1 MNVRFRLAALFLV
14 SLGACQ
20 GAAPQVDAPVASGSK
35 AAGQPA
41 ASAQKAPKAT
51 TRPVVAAVPELARR
65 ARALAD
71 RERALEAVELTLREL
86 VERCDAAQWQD
97 ETLVADSCVA
107 ALMLEGLLMQT
118 NAWAKALEVLPAETG
133 ATTPAELASQLGL
146 VRARALIRTG
156 DVAAAASIISGQGTL
171 RDWRVIGPF
180 ANERGGGFDAVYA
193 PEEKLDLAQVVRGK
207 ERDVAWRSNPCPE
220 QPLGLVLLDELLRPK
235 DQAVAYL
242 ATAVKVETP
251 RAVCLWV
258 GSSGELK
265 VWHGQRLALA
275 RKVQRLYHRDQDRV
289 VLELVPGW
297 NPILLK
303 VGQEEGGS
311 WLASARLTELDGRPL
326 AAATLDSSFAGTT
339 IDSKES
345 AAQSARSAR
354 ELLEARGEDARALA
368 LLAEWHMLAS
378 PDDYKAHTQKGLAER
393 ALALSPEDT
402 DLVYLVARANEPNPR
417 ENSAEIRHNERL
429 MPLKDVLRREPGH
442 VGAMLDLV
450 EFWRTLN
457 PLQRSAQE
465 MAERALAAAPQSL
478 RALRLR
484 AQTLEE
490 FGRNAEAAQLRELA
504 RATPEGRLA
513 LQEQV
518 GVAYQLFRRGKVAE
532 AYAVFDGLIATNAE
546 RPVFESAIG
555 LALERGEIARAVA
568 LTEAALARSPFDV
581 ARLLDTAEALER
593 VGQLGEARGY
603 LRRALVVCPEEARIH
618 KLLARVCDREGDVAG
633 AERAREDV
641 ARLDPGYDLARR
653 QRALLATDEQKTDSF
668 EGPWRWDA
676 LTRVGSV
683 PTSTTNDS
691 VQVVDRTT
699 VWRVEPDGT
708 EHEYEHIA
716 LQVENTA
723 GVKALDNYWISYPS
737 DGSLQVYNVR
747 VIHAD
752 GSFERAPA
760 PRGGD
765 QGWGGDYVRGF
776 DLPPLVPGD
785 LVDIEYRV
793 DQTQPDVFGQY
804 FGLRHTF
811 QVDNPDALAPVHR
824 AELVVL
830 APKDVQLYSKEQNGA
845 ALESS
850 IEERD
855 GVVVRRW
862 VARDLKRPASEA
874 AMPDR
879 REFMPLVDISTFASW
894 QAFAG
899 WWWGFIEK
907 EFVTTPAMKEK
918 VAELTKG
925 LTTEADKVR
934 AIAQFV
940 GQEIR
945 YNAWSFGTHGYQPF
959 SAATIFE
966 RRFGDCKD
974 KSILLRQLLAEIGV
988 ESHPVLINAAYRRHD
1003 EKLDIAMVGHFN
1015 HCIAFLPAT
1024 AERAG
1029 YYLDATADRNPV
1041 EYLRADDQGAKVLH
1055 VRDGKG
1061 EIVQIPYT
1069 APEQNE
1075 FVRRYDVQLARDGSG
1090 EIRVLDDSSGMFG
1103 VQNRYQFGGEQGD
1116 LKQRLSRAFA
1126 EAFGKVDVLDVATSK
1141 LEDIGAAAH
1150 VEARLK
1156 AENLWTREALGA
1168 ALRTSFDPIPI
1179 LEVAAEA
1186 AESRQ
1191 FEVVLDRPFRM
1202 RTTVLYRL
1210 PEGTKVKDL
1219 PADETVSLAGL
1230 VDYTMHART
1239 TPEGVEVER
1248 VFTLR
1253 ERRIPRERYA
1263 DLRAALDEIRA
1274 AEARQV
1280 VLSDTQSNESK
1291 PKENK

>member
-1 MNVRFRLAALFLV
+1 MDARFRLAALFLV

-35 AAGQPA
+35 AAEQPA
-41 ASAQKAPKAT
+41 ARAQQAPQAAR
-51 TRPVVAAVPELARR
+51 RPVVASVPELARR
-65 ARALAD
+65 TRTLAD

-97 ETLVADSCVA
+97 EALVADSCVA
-107 ALMLEGLLMQT
+107 AVMLEGLLMQT
-118 NAWAKALEVLPAETG
+118 NAWSRAFEVLPAELG
-133 ATTPAELASQLGL
+133 ATTPPELASQLGL
-146 VRARALIRTG
+146 IRARAAIRAGAVQQGAALIT
-156 DVAAAASIISGQGTL
+156 AQGTV

-180 ANERGGGFDAVYA
+180 ANERGGGLDAVYP

-207 ERDVAWRSNPCPE
+207 ERDVAWRANPCPD
-220 QPLGLVLLDELLRPK
+220 QPLGLVLLDEMLRPK
-235 DQAVAYL
+235 DQVVAYL
-242 ATAVKVETP
+242 ATAVKVEKP

-258 GSSGELK
+258 GTSGEVK
-265 VWHGQRLALA
+265 AWHGGRLALA
-275 RKVQRLYHRDQDRV
+275 RKVQRLYHRDQDRI

-297 NPILLK
+297 NPLLLK

-311 WLASARLTELDGRPL
+311 WVASARLTELDGRPL
-326 AAATLDSSFAGTT
+326 ADASFDSSFAGTP
-339 IDSKES
+339 IESRES
-345 AAQSARSAR
+345 AAQPAKTAR
-354 ELLEARGEDARALA
+354 ELLEARGEDAQALA
-368 LLAEWHMLAS
+368 LLAEWHMLVN

-429 MPLKDVLRREPGH
+429 LPLKDVLRREPGH

-465 MAERALAAAPQSL
+465 LAERALAAAPESL

-484 AQTLEE
+484 AQTLDE
-490 FGRNAEAAQLRELA
+490 FGRSAEAAQLREFA
-504 RATPEGRLA
+504 RTTPEGRLA
-513 LQEQV
+513 LQEQL
-518 GVAYQLFRRGKVAE
+518 GLAYELFRRGQVA
-532 AYAVFDGLIATNAE
+532 AADAQFAHLIAWGAE
-546 RPVFESAIG
+546 RPVFESAIA
-555 LALERGEIARAVA
+555 LALERGDLVRAGL
-568 LTEAALARSPFDV
+568 LTDAALARSPFDV
-581 ARLLDTAEALER
+581 ERMLDTAEAFER
-593 VGQLGEARGY
+593 VGQLAEARDY
-603 LRRALVVCPEEARIH
+603 LQRALAVCPEEPRTH
-618 KLLARVCDREGDVAG
+618 KLLARVCDREGDLAG
-633 AERAREDV
+633 ADAARAEV
-641 ARLDPGYDLARR
+641 LRLDAGYDLARR
-653 QRALLATDEQKTDSF
+653 QRALLATSEQVTDRF
-668 EGPWRWDA
+668 EEPWRWDA
-676 LTRVGSV
+676 VARVGTLPMS
-683 PTSTTNDS
+683 STNDS

-708 EHEYEHIA
+708 EHQYEHIA

-723 GVKALDNYWISYPS
+723 GVKALDNYWIAYPS

-765 QGWGGDYVRGF
+765 QSWGGDAVRGF

-804 FGLRHTF
+804 FGLRHSF
-811 QVDNPDALAPVHR
+811 QVDNPDALAPVKR

-830 APKDVQLYSKEQNGA
+830 APKDVQLYSKEQNGT

-850 IEERD
+850 VEERD

-879 REFMPLVDISTFASW
+879 REFMPLVDISTFADW

-907 EFVTTPAMKEK
+907 EFVTTPAMKDK
-918 VAELTKG
+918 VAELTQG
-925 LTTEADKVR
+925 LPTEADKVR
-934 AIAQFV
+934 AIAKFV

-974 KSILLRQLLAEIGV
+974 KSILLRQMLAEIGV
-988 ESHPVLINAAYRRHD
+988 EAHPVLINAAYRRHD
-1003 EKLDIAMVGHFN
+1003 ERLDVAMVAHFN
-1015 HCIAFLPAT
+1015 HCIAYLPAT

-1061 EIVQIPYT
+1061 EIVEIPYT
-1069 APEQNE
+1069 PAEQNE

-1090 EIRVLDDSSGMFG
+1090 EVRVLDDSSGMFG

-1156 AENLWTREALGA
+1156 AETLWTREALGA

-1210 PEGTKVKDL
+1210 PEGTQLKDL

-1230 VDYTMHART
+1230 VDYTMRART

-1253 ERRIPRERYA
+1253 ERRIPKERYA

-1280 VLSDTQSNESK
+1280 VLSDTQSTESK

>member
-1 MNVRFRLAALFLV
+1 MNASFRLAALFLV

-20 GAAPQVDAPVASGSK
+20 GAAPTAEA
-35 AAGQPA
+35 PA
-41 ASAQKAPKAT
+41 AAQGASASPPAVSARKAPQAAR
-51 TRPVVAAVPELARR
+51 RPIVAAVPELARR
-65 ARALAD
+65 VRALAD
-71 RERALEAVELTLREL
+71 RERALEAVELSLREL

-107 ALMLEGLLMQT
+107 ALMLEGLLVQT
-118 NAWAKALEVLPAETG
+118 AGWPLALAALPEESAA
-133 ATTPAELASQLGL
+133 ATPPELASQLGL
-146 VRARALIRTG
+146 IRARAQIRSG
-156 DVAAAASIISGQGTL
+156 EVAAAAELISAQGTI

-193 PEEKLDLAQVVRGK
+193 PEEKIELDARVRGK
-207 ERDVAWRSNPCPE
+207 ERDVTWRGNPCPE
-220 QPLGLVLLDELLRPK
+220 QPLGLVLLDEMLRPK

-251 RAVCLWV
+251 RAVCLWL

-265 VWHGQRLALA
+265 AWHGGRLALA

-326 AAATLDSSFAGTT
+326 ADASFDSGLAGTR
-339 IDSKES
+339 IESKES
-345 AAQSARSAR
+345 TAQPARSAR
-354 ELLEARGEDARALA
+354 ELLEARGEDAQALA
-368 LLAEWHMLAS
+368 LLAEWHMLVNA
-378 PDDYKAHTQKGLAER
+378 DDYKSHTQKGLAER
-393 ALALSPEDT
+393 ALALAPEDT

-465 MAERALAAAPQSL
+465 MAERALTAAPQSL

-484 AQTLEE
+484 AQTLDE
-490 FGRNAEAAQLRELA
+490 FGRGAEAGELRERA
-504 RATPEGRLA
+504 RATPEGRLS
-513 LQEQV
+513 LQDQV
-518 GVAYQLFRRGKVAE
+518 GLAWELHRRGKVSDSE
-532 AYAVFDGLIATNAE
+532 ALLDRLVASAGE
-546 RPVFESAIG
+546 RPLFETAIA
-555 LALERGEIARAVA
+555 LALERGNLARAQA
-568 LTEAALARSPFDV
+568 LTDAALARSPFDV
-581 ARLLDTAEALER
+581 ERMLDSAEAFER
-593 VGQLGEARGY
+593 AGRLDLARGY
-603 LRRALVVCPEEARIH
+603 LRRALAVCPEEARLH
-618 KLLARVCDREGDVAG
+618 KLVARVCDREGDVAG
-633 AERAREDV
+633 AATARAEV

-653 QRALLATDEQKTDSF
+653 QQALLATSEETKESF
-668 EGPWRWDA
+668 ESPWRWDA
-676 LTRVGSV
+676 VTRVGTLPPSA
-683 PTSTTNDS
+683 TNDS

-708 EHEYEHIA
+708 EHQYEHVA

-804 FGLRHTF
+804 FGLRHSF
-811 QVDNPDALAPVHR
+811 QVDNPDALAPVKR

-830 APKDVQLYSKEQNGA
+830 APKDVELFSKEQNGA
-845 ALESS
+845 ALEKSV
-850 IEERD
+850 EERD

-879 REFMPLVDISTFASW
+879 REFMPLVDISTFPSW
-894 QAFAG
+894 QAFAS

-907 EFVTTPAMKEK
+907 EFVTTPAMKDK

-925 LTTEADKVR
+925 LATEEEKVR
-934 AIAQFV
+934 AIAKFV

-945 YNAWSFGTHGYQPF
+945 YNAWAFGTHGYQPF

-974 KSILLRQLLAEIGV
+974 KSILLRQMLAEIGV
-988 ESHPVLINAAYRRHD
+988 EAHPVLINAAYRRHD
-1003 EKLDIAMVGHFN
+1003 EKLDVAMVGHFN
-1015 HCIAFLPAT
+1015 HCIAYLPAT

-1029 YYLDATADRNPV
+1029 YYLDATADRNPI

-1061 EIVQIPYT
+1061 EIVEIPYT

-1116 LKQRLSRAFA
+1116 LKQRLSRVFA
-1126 EAFGKVDVLDVATSK
+1126 EAFGKVDVLEVATSK
-1141 LEDIGAAAH
+1141 LEDIGTAAH

-1168 ALRTSFDPIPI
+1168 ALRTSFDPVPI

-1210 PEGTKVKDL
+1210 PEGTKLKDL

-1230 VDYTMHART
+1230 VEYTMRARA

-1253 ERRIPRERYA
+1253 ERRIPKERYA

-1280 VLSDTQSNESK
+1280 VLSDTQSSEST